1 LTQNGSTTSSPPTRH
16 RARGFFFIAGA
27 ALGWAVS
34 ASLGKAVFTGRMTLA
49 GHAVGYLPPLILA
62 QSRTTI
68 SLLILLPILLALAG
82 PAKLRMPLADVGRCL
97 LVGVLG
103 LAASNY
109 FYYLAIQMTT
119 VAAAIILQYT
129 APIWVVIYM
138 VGRRQHRLT
147 ASVVGAIGLAIVGI
161 AFCVGF
167 FSGNTLKIDKL
178 GFLVAQT
185 AALSFAFYNVYGR
198 ELVSR
203 YSRWNVVLYAL
214 LGAAVFWVFVNPP
227 WKIVRAH
234 YDGAQWAY
242 MLLFAVV
249 SMLLPFS
256 LYFSGLRHLDPTR
269 AIVTSCLE
277 PVFTILIA
285 ALTLGERV
293 GGLQIVGVVAV
304 LAATLL
310 VQVPE
315 HKPDIAASP

>member
-1 LTQNGSTTSSPPTRH
+1 MTQNGSTTSSPPTRH
-16 RARGFFFIAGA
+16 AARGFFYIAGA

-68 SLLILLPILLALAG
+68 SLLILLPILLLTMG
-82 PAKLRMPLADVGRCL
+82 PGKLRMPLVDIGRCL

-119 VAAAIILQYT
+119 VATAIILQYT
-129 APIWVVIYM
+129 APIWVVLYM
-138 VGRRQHRLT
+138 VGRRKHRLT
-147 ASVVGAIGLAIVGI
+147 LTVVGAAGLAVAGI
-161 AFCVGF
+161 ALCVGM
-167 FSGNTLKIDKL
+167 FSGSRMHIDKA
-178 GFLVAQT
+178 GFLVAQ
-185 AALSFAFYNVYGR
+185 AAAVAFAFYNVYGR

-214 LGAAVFWVFVNPP
+214 LGAAIFWQFVNPP
-227 WKIVRAH
+227 WKIVSAH
-234 YDGAQWAY
+234 YDGAQWLY
-242 MLLFAVV
+242 MLLFSVV

-256 LYFSGLRHLDPTR
+256 LYFSGLKHLDPTR
-269 AIVTSCLE
+269 AIVTSALE

-285 ALTLGERV
+285 AFALGEHV
-293 GGLQIVGVVAV
+293 GGLQIVGIVAV

-310 VQVPE
+310 VQVQEHEPE
-315 HKPDIAASP
+315 MAASP

>member
-1 LTQNGSTTSSPPTRH
+1 MTQNGSTTSSPPTRH
-16 RARGFFFIAGA
+16 AARGFFYIAGA

-68 SLLILLPILLALAG
+68 SLLILLPILLLATG
-82 PAKLRMPLADVGRCL
+82 PGKLRMPLIDVGRCL

-119 VAAAIILQYT
+119 VATAIILQYT

-138 VGRRQHRLT
+138 VGRRQQRLT
-147 ASVVGAIGLAIVGI
+147 LTRVGAIGLAIVGI
-161 AFCVGF
+161 AFCVGV
-167 FSGNTLKIDKL
+167 FSGTRLHIDRL

-203 YSRWNVVLYAL
+203 YSRWNVVIYAL
-214 LGAAVFWVFVNPP
+214 LGAAIFWQFVNPP
-227 WKIVRAH
+227 WRIVRAH
-234 YDGAQWAY
+234 YDGAQWLY
-242 MLLFAVV
+242 MLVFAVV

-256 LYFSGLRHLDPTR
+256 LYFSGLKHLDPTR
-269 AIVTSCLE
+269 AIVTSSLE

-285 ALTLGERV
+285 AFALGEHV
-293 GGLQIVGVVAV
+293 GGLQIVGIAAV
-304 LAATLL
+304 LTATLL
-310 VQVPE
+310 VQLPE